1 MNDNNLVDTQPDSNG
16 KEKRSFVE
24 RILDAL
30 DKKNRKWDGRHT
42 APTIL
47 FYSIV
52 LFLVC
57 AVVWAFFAELD
68 HVVRGQGRV
77 TNPMQSQII
86 QNLEG
91 GIIERIYVRE
101 GDIVPEGTVVVSLDP
116 TQTLSLYGETQ
127 KEERALSIRVERL
140 AAEREERE
148 PVFSYEMLTEEPQL
162 VAAERGQFRER
173 REVFKIETAL
183 LEAQLAQRQEEARQ
197 AKNNLT
203 RVEHELELAKEE
215 YQVINDLVDRQLEAR
230 LALINIDRER
240 NLALSEVN
248 NARMEVIKSQAV
260 LAEAKHRLEQARSN
274 YMSEIGRQY
283 AESVGRLAEVRE
295 RMQGLR
301 DRLNRTQMA
310 APVNAIVNVIH
321 VRTEGGVIQPGEP
334 ILELTPIDGS
344 VEVDAQIEL
353 KDIGSIFTGQDVSVK
368 LTAFDFSRYGDVS
381 GKISAISPDS
391 QVRENGEEFFQ
402 VRIELDKP
410 FLEVDGKQYPIT
422 PGMAANVD
430 ILISKRTVMEYLMEP
445 VFKLRDRAF
454 RE

>member
-1 MNDNNLVDTQPDSNG
+1 MNDNNLVDTQPSSNG

-24 RILDAL
+24 RVLDAL
-30 DKKNRKWDGRHT
+30 DKRNRRWDGRQK

-47 FYSIV
+47 FYAIV
-52 LFLVC
+52 LFLVF

-77 TNPMQSQII
+77 INPKQGQII

-140 AAEREERE
+140 AAERGERE
-148 PVFSYEMLTEEPQL
+148 PVFSYEMLTEEPKL
-162 VAAERGQFRER
+162 VAAERAQFRER
-173 REVFKIETAL
+173 REVFQIETAL
-183 LEAQLAQRQEEARQ
+183 LEAQLAQRQEEASQ
-197 AKNNLT
+197 AKNSLS
-203 RVEHELELAKEE
+203 RAEHELELAKDE
-215 YQVINDLVDRQLEAR
+215 YEVIKDLVDRQLEAR

-240 NLALSEVN
+240 NVALSEVN

-260 LAEAKHRLEQARSN
+260 LAEAKHRLAQARSN
-274 YMSEIGRQY
+274 YMSDVGSQY
-283 AESVGRLAEVRE
+283 AQSVGRLAEVRE
-295 RMQGLR
+295 RMEGLR

-334 ILELTPIDGS
+334 ILELTPIDGN
-344 VEVDAQIEL
+344 VEVDAEIEL

-368 LTAFDFSRYGDVS
+368 LTAYDFSRYGDVS

-410 FLEVDGKQYPIT
+410 FLEADGKQYPIT

-430 ILISKRTVMEYLMEP
+430 ILISKRTVMEYLMGP

>member
-1 MNDNNLVDTQPDSNG
+1 MLKGNG
-16 KEKRSFVE
+16 SDLGSKEGDPPRPSFID
-24 RILDAL
+24 RILDGL
-30 DKKNRKWDGRHT
+30 DQRQRKWDGKKT

-47 FYSIV
+47 FYVIV
-52 LFLVC
+52 IFLVSI
-57 AVVWAFFAELD
+57 VVWAFFAELD

-77 TNPMQSQII
+77 INPKQSQII

-91 GIIERIYVRE
+91 GIIEKIYVRE
-101 GDIVPEGTVVVSLDP
+101 GDIVPEGTVLVSLDP

-127 KEERALSIRVERL
+127 KEERALTVRVERL

-148 PVFSYEMLTEEPQL
+148 PVFSFEMLREEPEL
-162 VAAERGQFRER
+162 IAAERAQFRER
-173 REVFKIETAL
+173 TEVFRIDSEL
-183 LEAQLAQRQEEARQ
+183 LKAQLAQRKEEAKQ
-197 AKNNLT
+197 AENTL
-203 RVEHELELAKEE
+203 VHAEHEYKLANDEHAL
-215 YQVINDLVDRQLEAR
+215 ISDLVDRQLEAR
-230 LALINIDRER
+230 LALITIDRER
-240 NLALSEVN
+240 NVALSALN
-248 NARMEVIKSQAV
+248 DARIEVIKSQAV
-260 LAEAKHRLEQARSN
+260 LAEAKHRLAQARSN

-283 AESVGRLAEVRE
+283 ADSLASLAEVRE

-301 DRLNRTQMA
+301 DRLNRTQMI

-353 KDIGSIFTGQDVSVK
+353 KDIGSIYTGQEVSVK
-368 LTAFDFSRYGDVS
+368 LTAFDFSRYGDVA
-381 GKISAISPDS
+381 GTISAISPDS
-391 QVRENGEEFFQ
+391 QMRENGEEFFQ
-402 VRIELDKP
+402 VRIELDRP
-410 FLEVDGKQYPIT
+410 YLDVDQKQYPIT

>member
-1 MNDNNLVDTQPDSNG
+1 MLKGNG
-16 KEKRSFVE
+16 SDLGSKEGDPSRLSFVD
-24 RILDAL
+24 RILDGL
-30 DKKNRKWDGRHT
+30 DKRQRKWDGKKT

-47 FYSIV
+47 FYIIVIFLVSIV
-52 LFLVC
+52 I
-57 AVVWAFFAELD
+57 WAFFAELD

-77 TNPMQSQII
+77 INPKQSQII

-91 GIIERIYVRE
+91 GIIEKIYVRE
-101 GDIVPEGTVVVSLDP
+101 GDIVPESTVLVSLDP

-127 KEERALSIRVERL
+127 KEERALSVRVERL

-148 PVFSYEMLTEEPQL
+148 PIFSFEMLREEPAL
-162 VAAERGQFRER
+162 IAAERAQFRER
-173 REVFKIETAL
+173 TDVFRIDSEL
-183 LEAQLAQRQEEARQ
+183 LEAQLAQRREEAKQ
-197 AKNNLT
+197 AENTL
-203 RVEHELELAKEE
+203 VHAEHEYKLANDE
-215 YQVINDLVDRQLEAR
+215 YALISDLVDRQLEAR
-230 LALINIDRER
+230 LALITIDRER
-240 NLALSEVN
+240 NVALSALN
-248 NARMEVIKSQAV
+248 DARIEVIKSQAV
-260 LAEAKHRLEQARSN
+260 LAEAKHRLAQTRSN
-274 YMSEIGRQY
+274 HMSEIGRQY
-283 AESVGRLAEVRE
+283 ADSLARLAEVRE

-301 DRLNRTQMA
+301 DRLNRTQMI

-353 KDIGSIFTGQDVSVK
+353 KDIGSIYTGQEVSVK
-368 LTAFDFSRYGDVS
+368 LTAFDFSRYGDVD
-381 GKISAISPDS
+381 GTIAAISPDS
-391 QVRENGEEFFQ
+391 QMRENGEEFFQ
-402 VRIELDKP
+402 VRIELDRP
-410 FLEVDGKQYPIT
+410 YLDVDQMQYPVT